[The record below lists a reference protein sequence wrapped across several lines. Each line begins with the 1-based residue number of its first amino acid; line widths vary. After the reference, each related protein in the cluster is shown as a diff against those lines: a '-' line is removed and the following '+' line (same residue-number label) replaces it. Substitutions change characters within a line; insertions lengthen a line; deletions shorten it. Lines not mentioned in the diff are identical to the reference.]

1 MKDDKQLDEASV
13 PTDMRMSH
21 IPFSDLPLHV
31 PAQPK
36 STVPPPL
43 PTRCLLPLGCYE
55 GIPVSIISHLMGMSN
70 MDFMVRECRAVVDGQ
85 MAIVRLGTC
94 GVVQPPGKL
103 GQLVLAWPGSIT
115 VR

>member
-1 MKDDKQLDEASV
+1 
-13 PTDMRMSH
+13 
-21 IPFSDLPLHV
+21 
-31 PAQPK
+31 
-36 STVPPPL
+36 
-43 PTRCLLPLGCYE
+43 
-55 GIPVSIISHLMGMSN
+55 MGMSN